1 MSRFWLNYLGVRVW
15 KDRFRLED
23 EEVRL
28 IWLGW
33 ILLDGVIVD
42 WLMCLRLEWRSSV
55 CVKRLEL

>member
-1 MSRFWLNYLGVRVW
+1 MSRFRLNYLGVRVW

-33 ILLDGVIVD
+33 ILLDGVIVRWLLCLGLD
-42 WLMCLRLEWRSSV
+42 WRRSV

>member
-1 MSRFWLNYLGVRVW
+1 MSRFRLNYLRVRVW
-15 KDRFRLED
+15 KVWFRLVD

-33 ILLDGVIVD
+33 ILFDGVIVRWLLCLGLD
-42 WLMCLRLEWRSSV
+42 WRRSV